1 MASRRNGDRHDAHYP
16 GSGDGRSD
24 DTAVKGGRR
33 AEHVSLQASTR
44 RKP

>member
-1 MASRRNGDRHDAHYP
+1 MTGTTLLILAVV
-16 GSGDGRSD
+16 
-24 DTAVKGGRR
+24 TAGLTILTVKGGRR